1 MILHLGC
8 GTVPMPHAVNVDRV
22 ALDGVDVVHDLDAYP
37 WPFDDGQFTEV
48 KAQQL
53 FEHIADPVAFMAEV
67 WRVLVPG
74 GLLLLRV
81 PHYQSENAFTDPTHR
96 RFCTMRTFDYWCRG
110 TDLHLQ
116 FGQQFAG
123 AVFDYE
129 VIAQMG
135 EDIAAVLRKVVEV
148 HDA

>member
-22 ALDGVDVVHDLDAYP
+22 AMDGVDVVHDLDVYP
-37 WPFDDGQFTEV
+37 WPFGDGSFVEV

-67 WRVLVPG
+67 WRVLAPG

-81 PHYQSENAFTDPTHR
+81 PYYKSDNAFTDPTHR

-110 TDLHLQ
+110 TDLHAQ
-116 FGQQFAG
+116 FGQQMAG
-123 AVFDYE
+123 AAVFDYE
-129 VIAQMG
+129 VIAMMG
-135 EDIAAVLRKVVEV
+135 EDIAAVLRKVEVPVE
-148 HDA
+148 